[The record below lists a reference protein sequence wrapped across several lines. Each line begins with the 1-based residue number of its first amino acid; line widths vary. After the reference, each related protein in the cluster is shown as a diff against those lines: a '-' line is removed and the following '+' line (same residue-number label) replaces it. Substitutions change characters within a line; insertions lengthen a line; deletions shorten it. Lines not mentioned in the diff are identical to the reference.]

1 MRYLFW
7 ILGTF
12 FSLHAYSSE
21 VGRLLWE
28 DTKSA
33 INGGKIIYYPD
44 VPDGGKSPA
53 NAIKVGIIDS
63 GMILNHPQIAG
74 YIKES
79 KDFTGEGIEDVLG
92 HGTAVALQLLYGVKQ
107 DNPPIAL
114 INAKVVN
121 AKGNISEE
129 NVIKAI
135 DWVASS
141 GAKTVNL
148 SLGFSGTLQ
157 EHHRLCETISGHKDT
172 LFTAAAGNDGPN
184 VLSFPAAC
192 ESENL
197 ISVGAV
203 KKNGTPQDY
212 SGKGEIYAPDEVMLI
227 EGWAYYY
234 QQAQVLAVRGE
245 LKEARLLYEKSI
257 AIEPNAESEFQIGVL
272 DINGH
277 DTDAAINRFKKAIQI
292 KPELAEAHEMLGAA
306 LFIQGNYTQAEKS
319 LNNAI
324 DLYPDE
330 PQTNLYL
337 ARAYFNLGQ
346 TLLRLNHIEAAKAAF
361 EETKRREPNYPHLSQ
376 ALKNP

>member
-141 GAKTVNL
+141 GAKTVN
-148 SLGFSGTLQ
+148 
-157 EHHRLCETISGHKDT
+157 
-172 LFTAAAGNDGPN
+172 
-184 VLSFPAAC
+184 
-192 ESENL
+192 
-197 ISVGAV
+197 
-203 KKNGTPQDY
+203 
-212 SGKGEIYAPDEVMLI
+212 
-227 EGWAYYY
+227 
-234 QQAQVLAVRGE
+234 
-245 LKEARLLYEKSI
+245 
-257 AIEPNAESEFQIGVL
+257 
-272 DINGH
+272 
-277 DTDAAINRFKKAIQI
+277 
-292 KPELAEAHEMLGAA
+292 
-306 LFIQGNYTQAEKS
+306 
-319 LNNAI
+319 
-324 DLYPDE
+324 
-330 PQTNLYL
+330 
-337 ARAYFNLGQ
+337 
-346 TLLRLNHIEAAKAAF
+346 
-361 EETKRREPNYPHLSQ
+361 
-376 ALKNP
+376 